1 MYKIKSSLIVIFTVI
16 FFTATAQVYAGQKNT
31 KGNNSVSSAIEINEL
46 SDDEI
51 DSLLFMREEEK
62 MARDVY
68 LTQYE
73 TWNDSVF
80 SNIADSEQEHMDAIV
95 PLLDKYNLED
105 PVIDEVGVFYNPEL
119 QELYTELD
127 ERGYTAHMEA
137 LHVGAYIEEV
147 DMHDIQVAMD
157 KMEHEDIISVYEELL
172 KGSRNHLRSFVSK
185 IEAEG
190 LVYEAQY
197 LPQEEVDAIV
207 DSPMERGSM

>member
-16 FFTATAQVYAGQKNT
+16 FFAATAQVNAGPKNT
-31 KGNNSVSSAIEINEL
+31 KGNSRASSITETNEL

-51 DSLLFMREEEK
+51 NSLLFMREEEK

-80 SNIADSEQEHMDAIV
+80 NNIADSEQAHMDAIV
-95 PLLDKYNLED
+95 PLLDKYNLVD
-105 PVIDEVGVFYNPEL
+105 PVIDEIGVFDSPEL
-119 QELYTELD
+119 QELYDELD

-147 DMHDIQVAMD
+147 DMHDIQVAID
-157 KMEHEDIISVYEELL
+157 KIDHEDIISVYEELL

-190 LVYEAQY
+190 IVYESQF
-197 LPQEEVDAIV
+197 LSQEEVNAIV
-207 DSPMERGSM
+207 DTPMERGSI